1 METTLELVFLATDGR
16 TVRISVNDP
25 KETVDEELIKSVM
38 NEILL
43 ADVFQASSGAS
54 LASIKEAR
62 KISRSTEVFN
72 F

>member
-1 METTLELVFLATDGR
+1 MDTTLELVFLATDGR

-25 KETVDEELIKSVM
+25 KENLDEELIKNVM
-38 NEILL
+38 NQILL

-62 KISRSTEVFN
+62 IVSRSTEVFN